1 MKAVNTVLKR
11 EEMQL
16 VVSERRKE
24 ESESV
29 LGERLASAR
38 HIPLLFACIA
48 LILSALGVGA
58 QVILSQLPF
67 RQWYWLYSMVK
78 TLPMT
83 GLIVGFLS
91 SSSYLFISVAAR
103 LAGAKEIDDNYP
115 LLTRLGF
122 WSTTAAAAI
131 ATAICA
137 LSGVVILTG
146 ITSVPHLVLDS
157 YYAQKYFN
165 IAAMVITGGFPFAW
179 LLSGSFLVAGANL
192 IGSRKKLQAL
202 PAAEAPELTSNT
214 HKPMLVL
221 LEGEK
226 NKANCPVC
234 GCHCEDEPHVCD
246 RCHTPHHQECWDYSG
261 GCAIFGCDEKRW
273 HSSATSTDLTV
284 VKDSVE
290 KWINLYRGHWYSL
303 CAAVGGT
310 VIVMGSVTLPVW
322 GYRLPTLLHAV
333 TKVAV
338 SLQSIGVL
346 LALGGILAYILFN
359 ILERASRKG
368 LASAVTLQEPANGAE
383 SRAVVDRLDEST
395 SESSIYSLLFAAM
408 GFLIS
413 VAFLFGYLRFAFPNL
428 QWYVSY
434 AEAMLFLIL
443 GVAFPSALYSASRR
457 RLAYINSLQNRLAA
471 SLKRGDDF

>member
-16 VVSERRKE
+16 TVSERRKE

-38 HIPLLFACIA
+38 NIPFVFACIA
-48 LILSALGVGA
+48 LILSALGLSA

-78 TLPMT
+78 SLPLT

-91 SSSYLFISVAAR
+91 SSSYLFLSVAAR
-103 LAGAKEIDDNYP
+103 LAGAKEVDEKYP

-131 ATAICA
+131 ATAVCA
-137 LSGVVILTG
+137 LSGVVIFSG
-146 ITSVPHLVLDS
+146 VTSVPRLVLDT

-165 IAAMVITGGFPFAW
+165 MAALVITGGFPFAW
-179 LLSGSFLVAGANL
+179 FLSGTFLVAGSNL

-202 PAAEAPELTSNT
+202 PAAEAPELPSNS

-221 LEGEK
+221 IEGAK

-234 GCHCEDEPHVCD
+234 GCHCEDEAHICD

-273 HSSATSTDLTV
+273 QRSATSTDLTV

-290 KWINLYRGHWYSL
+290 KWINLYQGHWYSL

-322 GYRLPTLLHAV
+322 GYRLPAILKAV

-346 LALGGILAYILFN
+346 LALGGIIGYILFN
-359 ILERASRKG
+359 ILERVSRKD
-368 LASAVTLQEPANGAE
+368 LTSAVNLQEPANGAD

-395 SESSIYSLLFAAM
+395 SESSIYSLIFVAL
-408 GFLIS
+408 GFLLSI
-413 VAFLFGYLRFAFPNL
+413 AFLFGYLRHAFPYR
-428 QWYVSY
+428 QWYVSN
-434 AEAMLFLIL
+434 ADALFFLTL
-443 GVAFPSALYSASRR
+443 GVVFPSALYSACRK
-457 RLAYINSLQNRLAA
+457 RLAYIGSLQNRLAA
-471 SLKRGDDF
+471 SLKKGEDF

>member
-16 VVSERRKE
+16 TVSERRKE

-38 HIPLLFACIA
+38 NIPFVFACIA
-48 LILSALGVGA
+48 LILSALGLSA

-78 TLPMT
+78 SLPLT

-91 SSSYLFISVAAR
+91 SSSYLFLSVAAR
-103 LAGAKEIDDNYP
+103 LAGAKEVDENYP
-115 LLTRLGF
+115 LLARLGF
-122 WSTTAAAAI
+122 WSTTATALI

-137 LSGVVILTG
+137 LSGIVISGG
-146 ITSVPHLVLDS
+146 ISSVPRLMLDS
-157 YYAQKYFN
+157 YNVYFK
-165 IAAMVITGGFPFAW
+165 IAAPVITGGFPFAW
-179 LLSGSFLVAGANL
+179 FLSGSFLVAGSNL

-202 PAAEAPELTSNT
+202 PAAEAPELPSSP

-221 LEGEK
+221 LDGAK

-234 GCHCEDEPHVCD
+234 GCQCEDEPHICD
-246 RCHTPHHQECWDYSG
+246 RCQTPHHQECWDYSG

-273 HSSATSTDLTV
+273 QRSATSTDLTV
-284 VKDSVE
+284 VKGSVK
-290 KWINLYRGHWYSL
+290 KWINLYQGHWYSL

-322 GYRLPTLLHAV
+322 GYRLPAILKAV

-338 SLQSIGVL
+338 SLQSVGVL
-346 LALGGILAYILFN
+346 LALGGIIGYIIFN
-359 ILERASRKG
+359 ILERVSRKD
-368 LASAVTLQEPANGAE
+368 LTSAVNLQEPANGAD

-395 SESSIYSLLFAAM
+395 SESSIYSLLFTAM
-408 GFLIS
+408 GFLLS
-413 VAFLFGYLRFAFPNL
+413 VALLFGYLRHAFPYR

-434 AEAMLFLIL
+434 AEATLFLTMGI
-443 GVAFPSALYSASRR
+443 AFPMALYSACRK
-457 RLAYINSLQNRLAA
+457 RLAYISSLQNRLAA
-471 SLKRGDDF
+471 SLKKGEDF